1 MRTKKGKGKDTGVDV
16 GRFDGLRKMFLMTT
30 LIAFTIM
37 V

>member
-1 MRTKKGKGKDTGVDV
+1 MCAKKGKGKDTGAEV
-16 GRFDGLRKMFLMTT
+16 GRFDGPRKMFLMMT